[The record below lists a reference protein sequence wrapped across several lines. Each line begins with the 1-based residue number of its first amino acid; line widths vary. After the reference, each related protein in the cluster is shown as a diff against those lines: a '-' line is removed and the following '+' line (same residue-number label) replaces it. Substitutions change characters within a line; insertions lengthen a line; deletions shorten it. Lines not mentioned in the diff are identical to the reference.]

1 VTKAS
6 ATLRRTIVV
15 HTRLAGYS
23 ARVEAARANANGV
36 QIRTM
41 DQVAA
46 RLAGGFI
53 QPIDPDAL
61 QDAVKAAL
69 ASTSLGELE
78 GIKQLPGMI
87 RAAVNTL
94 DKVWHANID
103 LSAYKQPRIEALS
116 ILEQAVLQRLPASMK
131 RPSEMVELALG
142 RIQHAAAVFGPI
154 EVHGHSEMSPAW
166 RELLKALAE
175 VVPVVWVAGPR
186 YVPSWLEATKVE
198 VRKTKPASPEP
209 TLFSCATPHHEAI
222 EALRWARSLIA
233 AGTARPEE
241 IAIAAASPAELD
253 DHVMALAR
261 DDELPIHFVHGI
273 KEVTC
278 RDGQTAAA
286 LAEALIKGISQER
299 LRRLFALL
307 DEDSPAVKGL
317 PRGWTRVLPEDAP
330 LTTVERWE
338 QIFSQAKAQDWP
350 DGVDRSSQILT
361 TLRLLAKGPAAA
373 AEVGDKILTGLPL
386 NLWHRAL
393 KEGPPQALP
402 VTLTELRMDDGLE
415 PASSIIWTSAISL
428 ASAPRPYVRL
438 LALNTGR
445 WPRRISEDRLIPDHI
460 IPIETLDPLPVAEAI
475 GTELNDW
482 PFSGFSTTRLCVP
495 KTFISR

>member
-1 VTKAS
+1 MTKHLV
-6 ATLRRTIVV
+6 TLRRTIVV
-15 HTRLAGYS
+15 YTRLAGYS
-23 ARVEAARANANGV
+23 ARVEAARTNANGV

-78 GIKQLPGMI
+78 DIKQLPGMV
-87 RAAVNTL
+87 RAAVSTL

-103 LSAYKQPRIEALS
+103 LSAGKNTRLQALAT
-116 ILEQAVLQRLPASMK
+116 LEQAVLQRLPASMK
-131 RPSEMVELALG
+131 RPKEMVDLALK

-175 VVPVVWVAGPR
+175 VVPVVWIAGPR
-186 YVPSWLEATKVE
+186 YVPPWLKATKIE
-198 VRKTKPASPEP
+198 VRQTTPDIPEP

-253 DHVMALAR
+253 DHLMALSR
-261 DDELPIHFVHGI
+261 DGDFPIHFVHGI
-273 KEVTC
+273 KAMAY

-286 LAEALIKGISQER
+286 LAEALVKGISQER
-299 LRRLFALL
+299 VRRLFSLL
-307 DEDSPAVKGL
+307 NEASPALAGL
-317 PRGWTRVLPEDAP
+317 PRDWSRVLPRDAP
-330 LTTVERWE
+330 LTTLERWE
-338 QIFSQAKAQDWP
+338 QAFAQAKPADWP
-350 DGVDRSSQILT
+350 DGIDWSALVLSVLC
-361 TLRLLAKGPAAA
+361 LLAKGPAAA
-373 AEVGDKILTGLPL
+373 AEVGG
-386 NLWHRAL
+386 
-393 KEGPPQALP
+393 E
-402 VTLTELRMDDGLE
+402 
-415 PASSIIWTSAISL
+415 AS
-428 ASAPRPYVRL
+428 YQ
-438 LALNTGR
+438 
-445 WPRRISEDRLIPDHI
+445 
-460 IPIETLDPLPVAEAI
+460 
-475 GTELNDW
+475 
-482 PFSGFSTTRLCVP
+482 STP
-495 KTFISR
+495 